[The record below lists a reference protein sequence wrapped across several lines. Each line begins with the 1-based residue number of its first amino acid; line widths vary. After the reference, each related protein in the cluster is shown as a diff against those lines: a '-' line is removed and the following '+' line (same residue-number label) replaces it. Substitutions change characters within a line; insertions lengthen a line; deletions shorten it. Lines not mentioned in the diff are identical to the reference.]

1 MENNPTKVIEN
12 MNDFNDESK
21 SFTSRHRK
29 FLLITLMVC
38 NYWMG
43 ISYVLLIP
51 LFPEE
56 MKKRGNRPFLYEAV
70 LSIYQIIVI
79 FFSPFVGKIPI
90 RPNVLA
96 YGSLLLSGSAAF
108 LMAGIS
114 YLPWNIAFYVL
125 AFLSRILDGI
135 GSTIYSAF
143 IYSLIVTIFP
153 RNRAIIIAMME
164 TLNGL
169 GMLTGT
175 VFGALFSE
183 IGGYSLP
190 YLILGTFLFMSSLL
204 ARKYLPCERE
214 DLKTEFIELK
224 KLIFHHHFLMNL
236 LICFSAYFAIG
247 FNSNTLEESLNR
259 FHLDK
264 KILMPITI
272 GLNCV
277 YVICVPL
284 WGRLC
289 DYLDNV
295 RVLTGVAVSI
305 TCCGFFLVGPPPFI
319 PFRSSLWLVIVSEI
333 LLDAGIGGQII
344 CAFFDGIQGTMKRG
358 FPDDVHTYS
367 AIFGN
372 LLSATATGC
381 LIGPFLGQIFSRYY
395 GYATATFFA
404 AVVEFVITTI
414 VWAYILWKRISNGDQ
429 EERIS
434 LLSSKS

>member
-1 MENNPTKVIEN
+1 MKRYKMENNPTKVIEN

-259 FHLDK
+259 
-264 KILMPITI
+264 
-272 GLNCV
+272 
-277 YVICVPL
+277 
-284 WGRLC
+284 
-289 DYLDNV
+289 DNV

>member
-1 MENNPTKVIEN
+1 MKSYKMENNPTKVIEI
-12 MNDFNDESK
+12 MNDFNHESK

-29 FLLITLMVC
+29 ILLITLMMC

-56 MKKRGNRPFLYEAV
+56 MKKRGNRPYLYEAV
-70 LSIYQIIVI
+70 LAIYQIIVI
-79 FFSPFVGKIPI
+79 FFSPFVGKIPV

-96 YGSLLLSGSAAF
+96 YGSLLLSASAAF
-108 LMAGIS
+108 LMAGIFH
-114 YLPWNIAFYVL
+114 LPWNIAFYVL
-125 AFLSRILDGI
+125 AFLSRILLGI
-135 GSTIYSAF
+135 GSAIYSTF
-143 IYSLIVTIFP
+143 TYSLIVTIFP
-153 RNRAIIIAMME
+153 RNKAIIVAMME

-175 VFGALFSE
+175 FFGALFSE

-190 YLILGTFLFMSSLL
+190 YLILGSFLFVSSLF
-204 ARKYLPCERE
+204 ARKYLPCEKE
-214 DLKTEFIELK
+214 DLTTEFVELK
-224 KLIFHHHFLMNL
+224 KLIFHHNFLMNL

-247 FNSNTLEESLNR
+247 FNSNTLEENLNR
-259 FHLDK
+259 
-264 KILMPITI
+264 
-272 GLNCV
+272 
-277 YVICVPL
+277 
-284 WGRLC
+284 
-289 DYLDNV
+289 DNV

-319 PFRSSLWLVIVSEI
+319 PVRSSLWLVIVSEI

-358 FPDDVHTYS
+358 FPDNVHTYS

-372 LLSATATGC
+372 LLSATAIGC
-381 LIGPFLGQIFSRYY
+381 LMGPFLGQIFSRYY
-395 GYATATFFA
+395 GYPTATFFA

-414 VWAYILWKRISNGDQ
+414 VWAYILWKRISRGDQ
-429 EERIS
+429 QERIS